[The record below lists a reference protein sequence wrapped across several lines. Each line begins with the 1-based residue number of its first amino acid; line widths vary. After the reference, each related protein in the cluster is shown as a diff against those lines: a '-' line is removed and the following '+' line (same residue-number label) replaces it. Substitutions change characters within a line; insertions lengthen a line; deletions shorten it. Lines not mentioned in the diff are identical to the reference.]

1 MPIIPTTKVLRK
13 RDPHDF
19 YPTPLSLCRAAL
31 AELPPA
37 PVPDS
42 ILDPGAGSGVWGK
55 AARDLYPRAL
65 ITGVELRP
73 DAIPPAETYTAWH
86 TGDFRLYDPGW
97 KHDLIMGNPPYK
109 YAEAFIRH
117 SLSMLKDYGWLVFL
131 LRLAFLEEQD
141 RGKDFW
147 RKFPPE
153 RVSVCSQRPS
163 FTGDG
168 NTDATAYAVYYWR
181 KGWTGPTRLD
191 WLRW

>member
-1 MPIIPTTKVLRK
+1 MPIIKTDKPLRK
-13 RDPHDF
+13 RDAFDF
-19 YPTPLSLCRAAL
+19 YPTPLALCIAAL
-31 AELPPA
+31 AQLPEPA
-37 PVPDS
+37 RTPT
-42 ILDPGAGSGVWGK
+42 ILDPGAGTGVWGI
-55 AARDLYPRAL
+55 AAAKRFSQASID
-65 ITGVELRP
+65 GVEIRIDAPRP
-73 DAIPPAETYTAWH
+73 SVYTGWH
-86 TGDFRLYDPGW
+86 HEDFRLYDPGW
-97 KHDLIMGNPPYK
+97 KYDLIIGNPPYK

-147 RKFPPE
+147 RKVPPE